1 MADRNVYHFLTSNN
15 PRPTK
20 RQAHHPH
27 QHQQPPLPPPAPPT
41 ATRLFQCLYCPRKFY
56 SSQAL
61 GGHQNA
67 HKRERAAARRNL
79 NYPSINI
86 EVTSPPIFGSRL
98 PTHQLPSLEHH
109 AAPLLVEQ
117 FQQQQPA
124 PFFIEQF
131 QQQYQYQYG
140 PYQYPSTSVPPHN
153 VTYHGCGSITPPT
166 VITPDGS
173 SLPPADNA
181 DKASKLDLTLHL

>member
-1 MADRNVYHFLTSNN
+1 MADPNIYNFLTSNN

-20 RQAHHPH
+20 RRAHHPH
-27 QHQQPPLPPPAPPT
+27 QHQHQHQQPPPPPPPLPPST
-41 ATRLFQCLYCPRKFY
+41 TSATRLFQCLYCPRKFY

-86 EVTSPPIFGSRL
+86 EVPPPPSFANRL

-109 AAPLLVEQ
+109 HAAPFLVDQ
-117 FQQQQPA
+117 LQQQY
-124 PFFIEQF
+124 
-131 QQQYQYQYG
+131 QYQYQYG
-140 PYQYPSTSVPPHN
+140 PYQYPSSSVPPPN
-153 VTYHGCGSITPPT
+153 VTYHGCGSITPEGPS
-166 VITPDGS
+166 P
-173 SLPPADNA
+173 PPADTA
-181 DKASKLDLTLHL
+181 DKVSKLDLTLHL